1 MGKLIKTVTIDNDTQ
16 DIVEEVT
23 DVIELSEMP
32 WRKYLKMKN
41 YNKDRYKMCEVCI
54 AEQKRKYKGETPII
68 CNGLRDYKTS
78 LKAKFDENIIDS
90 IVAELSEEE
99 FDELQA
105 LFNPFDW
112 FRVHMTDKSKA
123 QDRWT
128 QELALSCLDEDSP
141 IAMSDGSYKKIKD
154 VKVGDKVISYNEVKR
169 TLPINKVLNVWDKGY
184 KESYKITLENGDSVI
199 ATDDHPFLGY
209 FKTGK
214 ENKLFGC
221 NSYKTSYLSIKD
233 GLKVGDNLYTVN
245 KSPVWGSFDNLEVA
259 KLLGYICT
267 DGYINLKASKIQFR
281 NIRKEYV
288 DEFEKICLEQF
299 QTKSTRKF
307 KASYCDLKTKITRQD
322 TWEVNITASK
332 NLKDFLKS
340 IGCVDKYTRET
351 SIIDFVL
358 NNFNEEACA
367 AFINRVLS
375 GDGCI
380 SKNKIQIS
388 ISGKFESEF
397 LEKLSRLFRK
407 VGVRRS
413 KVYHSE
419 TISGKRSALMI
430 TESLSAKSLLSF
442 TGPIFGKEFQSNEQ
456 LKIADD
462 NLQKWKTRRRV
473 YGTTSRTKVIS
484 IQSVGKRHVYDIE
497 VDKRHNFITNN
508 IITHNCSAKNKA
520 IRWGRRCIAEYEQ
533 VLMSDGTYKHIKDV
547 KVNDKVLSFREDEA
561 VSNTVL
567 DVIDNG
573 YKDIIYRV
581 RLTSGRS
588 VDLTSDH
595 QILTKD
601 GWKSIDE
608 GLGIQDYVCE
618 NRSHSIDKK
627 SLISRDEAKL
637 LGYLLTDGYLPNKS
651 NQTVKFTSCTWG
663 YIKEVSDLCHSLFGF
678 KVNIKKR
685 SECNAWDIWLTDGN
699 KGTRSVVKQW
709 LQDLGLLGT
718 KKKFRNSVQLL
729 SSLEDEEL
737 GLFLNRVWAGD
748 GCVSTWKRKDR
759 PNGDSVELSLTSD
772 DDFFIKTISNILFS
786 RGIRNSIIWEKPRVS
801 GNINSNGIY
810 KLKISSVDA
819 VTKFLN
825 LTGPIKGKELK
836 SNEAL
841 SELSKR
847 DSHNQRPFKTD
858 TDFKYTKIKS
868 ISKIESKTKVYDLT
882 IENDHN
888 FITNGIVTH
897 NCGKSYAI
905 IMELMYKI
913 ALAEKPLSI
922 LVAAPMVT
930 MIDEISQ
937 VFVELSNLIDIPDF
951 IQSKKSSPILEITFF
966 NGSILKGITAADDGK
981 SARGKKADVI
991 WIDEVDF
998 VPTKALDAIRAIQ
1011 LDNPNVELI
1020 YTSTPI
1026 GEGNLFNFANQKI
1039 TKEFHYPTFT
1049 RPDYTDEMHSSTE
1062 ALSAIAYAQEILAI
1076 YGLDEAGVFPIRFI
1090 DMAYDYYIKDSYN
1103 EDFVLNNRDRF
1114 ILIIGVDWNHDN
1126 NGTRIVVLGHDR
1138 VYSKFFI
1145 VEKQRISKI
1154 KMTQTL
1160 AVQTIV
1166 DLNRKYNCDHIIC
1179 DEGFGIAQVSMLR
1192 LKGEEQYGKV
1202 PPNHP
1207 DIKLVDTVAVS
1218 FGSTLEITD
1227 PVKHQTIKKNTKQYI
1242 VENAQKVLENNQLA
1256 LDDLKDDEV
1265 ILQMKN
1271 YHIARTGLRGNIY
1284 KPKDKK
1290 IGDHDLDA
1298 FMLALY
1304 GFDMFYGAFIKPTLV
1319 EHGNILS
1326 KDVNYAAAGR
1336 TFGSEEY
1343 GSTLNTNLKFSRNN
1357 KRKSFK
1363 PRKRW

>member
-32 WRKYLKMKN
+32 WRKYLKMKD
-41 YNKDRYKMCEVCI
+41 YNKDRYKMCEICI

-128 QELALSCLDEDSP
+128 QELALS
-141 IAMSDGSYKKIKD
+141 
-154 VKVGDKVISYNEVKR
+154 
-169 TLPINKVLNVWDKGY
+169 
-184 KESYKITLENGDSVI
+184 
-199 ATDDHPFLGY
+199 
-209 FKTGK
+209 
-214 ENKLFGC
+214 
-221 NSYKTSYLSIKD
+221 
-233 GLKVGDNLYTVN
+233 
-245 KSPVWGSFDNLEVA
+245 
-259 KLLGYICT
+259 
-267 DGYINLKASKIQFR
+267 
-281 NIRKEYV
+281 
-288 DEFEKICLEQF
+288 
-299 QTKSTRKF
+299 
-307 KASYCDLKTKITRQD
+307 
-322 TWEVNITASK
+322 
-332 NLKDFLKS
+332 
-340 IGCVDKYTRET
+340 
-351 SIIDFVL
+351 
-358 NNFNEEACA
+358 
-367 AFINRVLS
+367 
-375 GDGCI
+375 
-380 SKNKIQIS
+380 
-388 ISGKFESEF
+388 
-397 LEKLSRLFRK
+397 
-407 VGVRRS
+407 
-413 KVYHSE
+413 
-419 TISGKRSALMI
+419 
-430 TESLSAKSLLSF
+430 
-442 TGPIFGKEFQSNEQ
+442 
-456 LKIADD
+456 
-462 NLQKWKTRRRV
+462 
-473 YGTTSRTKVIS
+473 
-484 IQSVGKRHVYDIE
+484 
-497 VDKRHNFITNN
+497 
-508 IITHNCSAKNKA
+508 CSAKNKA

-627 SLISRDEAKL
+627 SLISRDEA
-637 LGYLLTDGYLPNKS
+637 
-651 NQTVKFTSCTWG
+651 
-663 YIKEVSDLCHSLFGF
+663 
-678 KVNIKKR
+678 
-685 SECNAWDIWLTDGN
+685 
-699 KGTRSVVKQW
+699 
-709 LQDLGLLGT
+709 
-718 KKKFRNSVQLL
+718 
-729 SSLEDEEL
+729 
-737 GLFLNRVWAGD
+737 
-748 GCVSTWKRKDR
+748 
-759 PNGDSVELSLTSD
+759 
-772 DDFFIKTISNILFS
+772 
-786 RGIRNSIIWEKPRVS
+786 
-801 GNINSNGIY
+801 
-810 KLKISSVDA
+810 
-819 VTKFLN
+819 
-825 LTGPIKGKELK
+825 
-836 SNEAL
+836 L

-868 ISKIESKTKVYDLT
+868 ILEIESKTKVYDLT

-913 ALAEKPLSI
+913 ALAEKPLNI

-937 VFVELSNLIDIPDF
+937 VFIELSNLIDIPDF

-1090 DMAYDYYIKDSYN
+1090 DMAYDHYIKDCYN

-1343 GSTLNTNLKFSRNN
+1343 GSTLNTNLKFSKNN

>member
-41 YNKDRYKMCEVCI
+41 YNKDRYKMCELCI

-169 TLPINKVLNVWDKGY
+169 TLPINKVLNVWDRGY

-245 KSPVWGSFDNLEVA
+245 KSPVWGSFDNLEIA

-307 KASYCDLKTKITRQD
+307 KASYCDLKTKITRQG

-397 LEKLSRLFRK
+397 LEKLSKLFRK

-547 KVNDKVLSFREDEA
+547 KVNDKVLSFREDES

-573 YKDIIYRV
+573 YRDIIYRV

-601 GWKSIDE
+601 GWKSIDQ
-608 GLGIQDYVCE
+608 GLSVSDYVCE
-618 NRSHSIDKK
+618 NRSH
-627 SLISRDEAKL
+627 
-637 LGYLLTDGYLPNKS
+637 
-651 NQTVKFTSCTWG
+651 
-663 YIKEVSDLCHSLFGF
+663 
-678 KVNIKKR
+678 
-685 SECNAWDIWLTDGN
+685 
-699 KGTRSVVKQW
+699 
-709 LQDLGLLGT
+709 
-718 KKKFRNSVQLL
+718 
-729 SSLEDEEL
+729 
-737 GLFLNRVWAGD
+737 
-748 GCVSTWKRKDR
+748 
-759 PNGDSVELSLTSD
+759 
-772 DDFFIKTISNILFS
+772 
-786 RGIRNSIIWEKPRVS
+786 
-801 GNINSNGIY
+801 
-810 KLKISSVDA
+810 
-819 VTKFLN
+819 
-825 LTGPIKGKELK
+825 
-836 SNEAL
+836 
-841 SELSKR
+841 
-847 DSHNQRPFKTD
+847 FKTD

-937 VFVELSNLIDIPDF
+937 VFMELSNLIDIPNF

-1298 FMLALY
+1298 LMLALY

-1336 TFGSEEY
+1336 TFGSEEH
-1343 GSTLNTNLKFSRNN
+1343 GSTLNTNLEFSRNN

>member
-32 WRKYLKMKN
+32 WKKYLKMKN
-41 YNKDRYKMCEVCI
+41 YNKDRYKMCEICI

-169 TLPINKVLNVWDKGY
+169 TLPINKVLNVWDRGY
-184 KESYKITLENGDSVI
+184 KESYKITLENGDNVI

-245 KSPVWGSFDNLEVA
+245 KSPVWGSFDNLEIA

-413 KVYHSE
+413 KVYHSK

-508 IITHNCSAKNKA
+508 VITHNCSAKNKA

-547 KVNDKVLSFREDEA
+547 KVNDKVLSFRENKI

-601 GWKSIDE
+601 GWKSIDQ
-608 GLGIQDYVCE
+608 GLSVSDYVCE
-618 NRSHSIDKK
+618 NRSH
-627 SLISRDEAKL
+627 
-637 LGYLLTDGYLPNKS
+637 
-651 NQTVKFTSCTWG
+651 
-663 YIKEVSDLCHSLFGF
+663 
-678 KVNIKKR
+678 
-685 SECNAWDIWLTDGN
+685 
-699 KGTRSVVKQW
+699 
-709 LQDLGLLGT
+709 
-718 KKKFRNSVQLL
+718 
-729 SSLEDEEL
+729 
-737 GLFLNRVWAGD
+737 
-748 GCVSTWKRKDR
+748 
-759 PNGDSVELSLTSD
+759 
-772 DDFFIKTISNILFS
+772 
-786 RGIRNSIIWEKPRVS
+786 
-801 GNINSNGIY
+801 
-810 KLKISSVDA
+810 
-819 VTKFLN
+819 
-825 LTGPIKGKELK
+825 
-836 SNEAL
+836 
-841 SELSKR
+841 
-847 DSHNQRPFKTD
+847 FKTD

-868 ISKIESKTKVYDLT
+868 ISKLESRTKVYDLT

-937 VFVELSNLIDIPDF
+937 VFIELSNLIDIPDF

-1026 GEGNLFNFANQKI
+1026 GEGNLFNFANQRI

-1090 DMAYDYYIKDSYN
+1090 DMAYDYYIKDCYN

-1298 FMLALY
+1298 LMLALY

>member
-16 DIVEEVT
+16 NIVEEVT

-32 WRKYLKMKN
+32 WRKYLKMKD
-41 YNKDRYKMCEVCI
+41 YNKDRYKMCEICI

-128 QELALSCLDEDSP
+128 QELALSC
-141 IAMSDGSYKKIKD
+141 
-154 VKVGDKVISYNEVKR
+154 
-169 TLPINKVLNVWDKGY
+169 
-184 KESYKITLENGDSVI
+184 
-199 ATDDHPFLGY
+199 
-209 FKTGK
+209 
-214 ENKLFGC
+214 
-221 NSYKTSYLSIKD
+221 
-233 GLKVGDNLYTVN
+233 
-245 KSPVWGSFDNLEVA
+245 
-259 KLLGYICT
+259 
-267 DGYINLKASKIQFR
+267 
-281 NIRKEYV
+281 
-288 DEFEKICLEQF
+288 
-299 QTKSTRKF
+299 
-307 KASYCDLKTKITRQD
+307 
-322 TWEVNITASK
+322 
-332 NLKDFLKS
+332 
-340 IGCVDKYTRET
+340 
-351 SIIDFVL
+351 
-358 NNFNEEACA
+358 
-367 AFINRVLS
+367 
-375 GDGCI
+375 
-380 SKNKIQIS
+380 
-388 ISGKFESEF
+388 
-397 LEKLSRLFRK
+397 
-407 VGVRRS
+407 
-413 KVYHSE
+413 
-419 TISGKRSALMI
+419 
-430 TESLSAKSLLSF
+430 
-442 TGPIFGKEFQSNEQ
+442 
-456 LKIADD
+456 
-462 NLQKWKTRRRV
+462 
-473 YGTTSRTKVIS
+473 
-484 IQSVGKRHVYDIE
+484 
-497 VDKRHNFITNN
+497 
-508 IITHNCSAKNKA
+508 SAKNKA
-520 IRWGRRCIAEYEQ
+520 IRWGRR
-533 VLMSDGTYKHIKDV
+533 
-547 KVNDKVLSFREDEA
+547 
-561 VSNTVL
+561 
-567 DVIDNG
+567 
-573 YKDIIYRV
+573 
-581 RLTSGRS
+581 
-588 VDLTSDH
+588 
-595 QILTKD
+595 
-601 GWKSIDE
+601 
-608 GLGIQDYVCE
+608 
-618 NRSHSIDKK
+618 
-627 SLISRDEAKL
+627 
-637 LGYLLTDGYLPNKS
+637 
-651 NQTVKFTSCTWG
+651 
-663 YIKEVSDLCHSLFGF
+663 
-678 KVNIKKR
+678 
-685 SECNAWDIWLTDGN
+685 
-699 KGTRSVVKQW
+699 
-709 LQDLGLLGT
+709 
-718 KKKFRNSVQLL
+718 
-729 SSLEDEEL
+729 
-737 GLFLNRVWAGD
+737 
-748 GCVSTWKRKDR
+748 
-759 PNGDSVELSLTSD
+759 
-772 DDFFIKTISNILFS
+772 
-786 RGIRNSIIWEKPRVS
+786 
-801 GNINSNGIY
+801 
-810 KLKISSVDA
+810 
-819 VTKFLN
+819 
-825 LTGPIKGKELK
+825 
-836 SNEAL
+836 
-841 SELSKR
+841 
-847 DSHNQRPFKTD
+847 
-858 TDFKYTKIKS
+858 
-868 ISKIESKTKVYDLT
+868 
-882 IENDHN
+882 
-888 FITNGIVTH
+888 
-897 NCGKSYAI
+897 CGKSYAI

-913 ALAEKPLSI
+913 ALAEKPLNI

-937 VFVELSNLIDIPDF
+937 VFIELSNLIDIPDF

-1090 DMAYDYYIKDSYN
+1090 DMAYDHYIKDCYN

>member
-1 MGKLIKTVTIDNDTQ
+1 MGKLIKTITIDNDTQ

-307 KASYCDLKTKITRQD
+307 KASYCDLKTKITRQG

-397 LEKLSRLFRK
+397 LEKLSKLFRK

-547 KVNDKVLSFREDEA
+547 KVNDKVLSFREDES

-573 YKDIIYRV
+573 YRDIIYRV

-601 GWKSIDE
+601 GWKSIDQ
-608 GLGIQDYVCE
+608 GLSVSDYVCE
-618 NRSHSIDKK
+618 NRSH
-627 SLISRDEAKL
+627 
-637 LGYLLTDGYLPNKS
+637 
-651 NQTVKFTSCTWG
+651 
-663 YIKEVSDLCHSLFGF
+663 
-678 KVNIKKR
+678 
-685 SECNAWDIWLTDGN
+685 
-699 KGTRSVVKQW
+699 
-709 LQDLGLLGT
+709 
-718 KKKFRNSVQLL
+718 
-729 SSLEDEEL
+729 
-737 GLFLNRVWAGD
+737 
-748 GCVSTWKRKDR
+748 
-759 PNGDSVELSLTSD
+759 
-772 DDFFIKTISNILFS
+772 
-786 RGIRNSIIWEKPRVS
+786 
-801 GNINSNGIY
+801 
-810 KLKISSVDA
+810 
-819 VTKFLN
+819 
-825 LTGPIKGKELK
+825 
-836 SNEAL
+836 
-841 SELSKR
+841 
-847 DSHNQRPFKTD
+847 FKTD

-937 VFVELSNLIDIPDF
+937 VFMELSNLIDIPNF

>member
-169 TLPINKVLNVWDKGY
+169 TLPTNKVLNVWDRGY

-245 KSPVWGSFDNLEVA
+245 KSPVWGSFDNLEIA

-375 GDGCI
+375 GNGCI

-413 KVYHSE
+413 KVYHSK
-419 TISGKRSALMI
+419 TISGKRSALMV

-462 NLQKWKTRRRV
+462 NLQKWKARRRV

-533 VLMSDGTYKHIKDV
+533 VLISDGTYKHIKDV
-547 KVNDKVLSFREDEA
+547 KVNDKVLSFRENKI

-601 GWKSIDE
+601 GWKSIDQ
-608 GLGIQDYVCE
+608 GLSVSDYVCE
-618 NRSHSIDKK
+618 NRSH
-627 SLISRDEAKL
+627 
-637 LGYLLTDGYLPNKS
+637 
-651 NQTVKFTSCTWG
+651 
-663 YIKEVSDLCHSLFGF
+663 
-678 KVNIKKR
+678 
-685 SECNAWDIWLTDGN
+685 
-699 KGTRSVVKQW
+699 
-709 LQDLGLLGT
+709 
-718 KKKFRNSVQLL
+718 
-729 SSLEDEEL
+729 
-737 GLFLNRVWAGD
+737 
-748 GCVSTWKRKDR
+748 
-759 PNGDSVELSLTSD
+759 
-772 DDFFIKTISNILFS
+772 
-786 RGIRNSIIWEKPRVS
+786 
-801 GNINSNGIY
+801 
-810 KLKISSVDA
+810 
-819 VTKFLN
+819 
-825 LTGPIKGKELK
+825 
-836 SNEAL
+836 
-841 SELSKR
+841 
-847 DSHNQRPFKTD
+847 FKTD

-868 ISKIESKTKVYDLT
+868 ISKLESKTKVYDLT
-882 IENDHN
+882 VENDHN

-913 ALAEKPLSI
+913 ALTEKPLSI

-937 VFVELSNLIDIPDF
+937 VFMELSNLIDIPNF

-1298 FMLALY
+1298 LMLALY

>member
-16 DIVEEVT
+16 NIVEEVT

-32 WRKYLKMKN
+32 WRKYLKMKD
-41 YNKDRYKMCEVCI
+41 YNKDRYKMCEICI

-128 QELALSCLDEDSP
+128 QELALSC
-141 IAMSDGSYKKIKD
+141 
-154 VKVGDKVISYNEVKR
+154 
-169 TLPINKVLNVWDKGY
+169 
-184 KESYKITLENGDSVI
+184 
-199 ATDDHPFLGY
+199 
-209 FKTGK
+209 
-214 ENKLFGC
+214 
-221 NSYKTSYLSIKD
+221 
-233 GLKVGDNLYTVN
+233 
-245 KSPVWGSFDNLEVA
+245 
-259 KLLGYICT
+259 
-267 DGYINLKASKIQFR
+267 
-281 NIRKEYV
+281 
-288 DEFEKICLEQF
+288 
-299 QTKSTRKF
+299 
-307 KASYCDLKTKITRQD
+307 
-322 TWEVNITASK
+322 
-332 NLKDFLKS
+332 
-340 IGCVDKYTRET
+340 
-351 SIIDFVL
+351 
-358 NNFNEEACA
+358 
-367 AFINRVLS
+367 
-375 GDGCI
+375 
-380 SKNKIQIS
+380 
-388 ISGKFESEF
+388 
-397 LEKLSRLFRK
+397 
-407 VGVRRS
+407 
-413 KVYHSE
+413 
-419 TISGKRSALMI
+419 
-430 TESLSAKSLLSF
+430 
-442 TGPIFGKEFQSNEQ
+442 
-456 LKIADD
+456 
-462 NLQKWKTRRRV
+462 
-473 YGTTSRTKVIS
+473 
-484 IQSVGKRHVYDIE
+484 
-497 VDKRHNFITNN
+497 
-508 IITHNCSAKNKA
+508 SAKNKA
-520 IRWGRRCIAEYEQ
+520 IRWGRR
-533 VLMSDGTYKHIKDV
+533 
-547 KVNDKVLSFREDEA
+547 
-561 VSNTVL
+561 
-567 DVIDNG
+567 
-573 YKDIIYRV
+573 
-581 RLTSGRS
+581 
-588 VDLTSDH
+588 
-595 QILTKD
+595 
-601 GWKSIDE
+601 
-608 GLGIQDYVCE
+608 
-618 NRSHSIDKK
+618 
-627 SLISRDEAKL
+627 
-637 LGYLLTDGYLPNKS
+637 
-651 NQTVKFTSCTWG
+651 
-663 YIKEVSDLCHSLFGF
+663 
-678 KVNIKKR
+678 
-685 SECNAWDIWLTDGN
+685 
-699 KGTRSVVKQW
+699 
-709 LQDLGLLGT
+709 
-718 KKKFRNSVQLL
+718 
-729 SSLEDEEL
+729 
-737 GLFLNRVWAGD
+737 
-748 GCVSTWKRKDR
+748 
-759 PNGDSVELSLTSD
+759 
-772 DDFFIKTISNILFS
+772 
-786 RGIRNSIIWEKPRVS
+786 
-801 GNINSNGIY
+801 
-810 KLKISSVDA
+810 
-819 VTKFLN
+819 
-825 LTGPIKGKELK
+825 
-836 SNEAL
+836 
-841 SELSKR
+841 
-847 DSHNQRPFKTD
+847 
-858 TDFKYTKIKS
+858 
-868 ISKIESKTKVYDLT
+868 
-882 IENDHN
+882 
-888 FITNGIVTH
+888 
-897 NCGKSYAI
+897 CGKSYAI

-913 ALAEKPLSI
+913 ALAEKPLNI

-937 VFVELSNLIDIPDF
+937 VFMELSNLIDIPNF
-951 IQSKKSSPILEITFF
+951 IQSKKSSPILEIIFF

-1090 DMAYDYYIKDSYN
+1090 DMAYDHYIKDCYN

>member
-32 WRKYLKMKN
+32 WKKYLKMKN
-41 YNKDRYKMCEVCI
+41 YNKDRYKMCEICI

-90 IVAELSEEE
+90 TVAELSEEE

-169 TLPINKVLNVWDKGY
+169 TLPINKVLNVWDRGY
-184 KESYKITLENGDSVI
+184 KESYKITLENGDNVI

-245 KSPVWGSFDNLEVA
+245 KSPVWGSFDNLEIA

-307 KASYCDLKTKITRQD
+307 KASYCDLKTKITRQG

-413 KVYHSE
+413 KVYHSK

-484 IQSVGKRHVYDIE
+484 IESIGKRHVYDIE

-547 KVNDKVLSFREDEA
+547 KVNDKVLSFRENKI

-595 QILTKD
+595 RILTKD

-608 GLGIQDYVCE
+608 GLSVADYVCE
-618 NRSHSIDKK
+618 NRSH
-627 SLISRDEAKL
+627 
-637 LGYLLTDGYLPNKS
+637 
-651 NQTVKFTSCTWG
+651 
-663 YIKEVSDLCHSLFGF
+663 
-678 KVNIKKR
+678 
-685 SECNAWDIWLTDGN
+685 
-699 KGTRSVVKQW
+699 
-709 LQDLGLLGT
+709 
-718 KKKFRNSVQLL
+718 
-729 SSLEDEEL
+729 
-737 GLFLNRVWAGD
+737 
-748 GCVSTWKRKDR
+748 
-759 PNGDSVELSLTSD
+759 
-772 DDFFIKTISNILFS
+772 
-786 RGIRNSIIWEKPRVS
+786 
-801 GNINSNGIY
+801 
-810 KLKISSVDA
+810 
-819 VTKFLN
+819 
-825 LTGPIKGKELK
+825 
-836 SNEAL
+836 
-841 SELSKR
+841 
-847 DSHNQRPFKTD
+847 FKTD

-868 ISKIESKTKVYDLT
+868 ISKLESRTKVYDLT

-1026 GEGNLFNFANQKI
+1026 GEGNLFNFANQRI

-1090 DMAYDYYIKDSYN
+1090 DMAYDYYIKDCYN

-1166 DLNRKYNCDHIIC
+1166 ELNRKYNCDHIIC

-1218 FGSTLEITD
+1218 FGSSLEITD

-1298 FMLALY
+1298 LMLALY

>member
-169 TLPINKVLNVWDKGY
+169 TLPINKVLNVWDRGY

-245 KSPVWGSFDNLEVA
+245 KSPVWGSFDNLEIA

-413 KVYHSE
+413 KVYHSK

-547 KVNDKVLSFREDEA
+547 KVNDKVLSFRENKI

-608 GLGIQDYVCE
+608 GLSVSDYVCE
-618 NRSHSIDKK
+618 NRSH
-627 SLISRDEAKL
+627 
-637 LGYLLTDGYLPNKS
+637 
-651 NQTVKFTSCTWG
+651 
-663 YIKEVSDLCHSLFGF
+663 
-678 KVNIKKR
+678 
-685 SECNAWDIWLTDGN
+685 
-699 KGTRSVVKQW
+699 
-709 LQDLGLLGT
+709 
-718 KKKFRNSVQLL
+718 
-729 SSLEDEEL
+729 
-737 GLFLNRVWAGD
+737 
-748 GCVSTWKRKDR
+748 
-759 PNGDSVELSLTSD
+759 
-772 DDFFIKTISNILFS
+772 
-786 RGIRNSIIWEKPRVS
+786 
-801 GNINSNGIY
+801 
-810 KLKISSVDA
+810 
-819 VTKFLN
+819 
-825 LTGPIKGKELK
+825 
-836 SNEAL
+836 
-841 SELSKR
+841 
-847 DSHNQRPFKTD
+847 FKTD

-882 IENDHN
+882 VENDHN

-937 VFVELSNLIDIPDF
+937 VFVELSNLIDIPGF

-1026 GEGNLFNFANQKI
+1026 GEGNLFNFANQRI

-1207 DIKLVDTVAVS
+1207 DIKLVDTIAVS

-1298 FMLALY
+1298 LMLALY

-1343 GSTLNTNLKFSRNN
+1343 GSTLNTNLKLSRNN
-1357 KRKSFK
+1357 KRRSFK

>member
-41 YNKDRYKMCEVCI
+41 YNKDRYKMCELCI

-169 TLPINKVLNVWDKGY
+169 TLPINKVLNVWDRGY

-245 KSPVWGSFDNLEVA
+245 KSPVWGSFDNLEIA

-307 KASYCDLKTKITRQD
+307 KASYCDLKTKITRQG

-397 LEKLSRLFRK
+397 LEKLSKLFRK

-547 KVNDKVLSFREDEA
+547 KVNDKVLSFREDES

-573 YKDIIYRV
+573 YRDIIYRV

-601 GWKSIDE
+601 GWKSIDQ
-608 GLGIQDYVCE
+608 GLSVSDYVCE
-618 NRSHSIDKK
+618 NRSH
-627 SLISRDEAKL
+627 
-637 LGYLLTDGYLPNKS
+637 
-651 NQTVKFTSCTWG
+651 
-663 YIKEVSDLCHSLFGF
+663 
-678 KVNIKKR
+678 
-685 SECNAWDIWLTDGN
+685 
-699 KGTRSVVKQW
+699 
-709 LQDLGLLGT
+709 
-718 KKKFRNSVQLL
+718 
-729 SSLEDEEL
+729 
-737 GLFLNRVWAGD
+737 
-748 GCVSTWKRKDR
+748 
-759 PNGDSVELSLTSD
+759 
-772 DDFFIKTISNILFS
+772 
-786 RGIRNSIIWEKPRVS
+786 
-801 GNINSNGIY
+801 
-810 KLKISSVDA
+810 
-819 VTKFLN
+819 
-825 LTGPIKGKELK
+825 
-836 SNEAL
+836 
-841 SELSKR
+841 
-847 DSHNQRPFKTD
+847 FKTD

-937 VFVELSNLIDIPDF
+937 VFMELSNLIDIPNF

-1076 YGLDEAGVFPIRFI
+1076 YGLYEAGVFPIRFI

-1298 FMLALY
+1298 LMLALY

-1336 TFGSEEY
+1336 TFGSEEH
-1343 GSTLNTNLKFSRNN
+1343 GST
-1357 KRKSFK
+1357 
-1363 PRKRW
+1363 

>member
-1 MGKLIKTVTIDNDTQ
+1 MGKLIKTVITDNDTQ

-32 WRKYLKMKN
+32 WRKYLKMKD

-112 FRVHMTDKSKA
+112 FRVNMTDKSKA

-128 QELALSCLDEDSP
+128 QELALSCLDEDTP
-141 IAMSDGSYKKIKD
+141 IAMFDGSYKKIKD
-154 VKVGDKVISYNEVKR
+154 IKVGDKVLSYNETKR
-169 TLPINKVLNVWDKGY
+169 TLPINKVLNVWDRGY
-184 KESYKITLENGDSVI
+184 KESYKITLENGDSVV

-214 ENKLFGC
+214 KNELFNC
-221 NSYKTSYLSIKD
+221 KSFKTTYLSIKD
-233 GLKVGDNLYTVN
+233 GLKVGDDIYTVN
-245 KSPVWGSFDNLEVA
+245 KSPVWGEFDNEEIA

-267 DGYINLKASKIQFR
+267 DGYINLSASKIQLR
-281 NIRKEYV
+281 SIRKEYV
-288 DEFEKICLEQF
+288 DEFEKICVEQF
-299 QTKSTRKF
+299 NTKSTREF
-307 KASYCDLKTKITRQD
+307 KSSNCDIRTKITRQD
-322 TWEVNITASK
+322 TWGVSITNAK
-332 NLKDFLKS
+332 NLKDFLRS
-340 IGCVDKYTRET
+340 IGCIDKETREL
-351 SIIDFVL
+351 SIINFAL
-358 NNFNEEACA
+358 NNFSEKACSV
-367 AFINRVLS
+367 FLNRVLA

-380 SKNKIQIS
+380 SPDKIQIS
-388 ISGKFESEF
+388 VSGSYRSEF
-397 LEKLSRLFRK
+397 LEQLSRLFRK

-413 KVYHSE
+413 KVYHRKTSTGNGSTLMVTE
-419 TISGKRSALMI
+419 AL
-430 TESLSAKSLLSF
+430 SSKSLLSF
-442 TGPIFGKEFQSNEQ
+442 TGPVFGKELQSEMQ
-456 LKIADD
+456 LQYAEKI
-462 NLQKWKTRRRV
+462 LKGWKTRRRV
-473 YGTTSRTKVIS
+473 YNTTSRTKVIS
-484 IQSVGKRHVYDIE
+484 IEAVGLRHVYDIE
-497 VDKRHNFITNN
+497 VNKRHNFVANN

-627 SLISRDEAKL
+627 SLISRDEA
-637 LGYLLTDGYLPNKS
+637 
-651 NQTVKFTSCTWG
+651 
-663 YIKEVSDLCHSLFGF
+663 
-678 KVNIKKR
+678 
-685 SECNAWDIWLTDGN
+685 
-699 KGTRSVVKQW
+699 
-709 LQDLGLLGT
+709 
-718 KKKFRNSVQLL
+718 
-729 SSLEDEEL
+729 
-737 GLFLNRVWAGD
+737 
-748 GCVSTWKRKDR
+748 
-759 PNGDSVELSLTSD
+759 
-772 DDFFIKTISNILFS
+772 
-786 RGIRNSIIWEKPRVS
+786 
-801 GNINSNGIY
+801 
-810 KLKISSVDA
+810 
-819 VTKFLN
+819 
-825 LTGPIKGKELK
+825 
-836 SNEAL
+836 L

-858 TDFKYTKIKS
+858 TDFKYTRIKS

-913 ALAEKPLSI
+913 ALAEKPLNI

-937 VFVELSNLIDIPDF
+937 VFIELSNLIDIPDF

-1090 DMAYDYYIKDSYN
+1090 DMAYDHYIKDCYN

-1126 NGTRIVVLGHDR
+1126 NGTRIVVLGYDR

-1298 FMLALY
+1298 LMLALY

-1357 KRKSFK
+1357 KRRSFK